1 MDAAQIVMMPL
12 AGTVPAAVSDSSG
25 ITPAEQPLTGD
36 FSQILG
42 DALKSVGPSSNLT
55 PELFSE
61 NQESTSKAE
70 PEASALPV
78 TDAALQQMLSN
89 FLPVLQPVQPQLQVE
104 APKELVSSP
113 VVSAME
119 ASVAAQTVQ
128 PDAQVLLPKV
138 TAQVE
143 QPQVEA
149 QVVQKQVVQLK
160 VEAQVEQ
167 PKFAVVVELPKV
179 DVQPQVIQ
187 PKVEV
192 QVVQPKVEAQVEQ
205 PKVAAQVEQP
215 KVDAQ
220 VLQPKVAAQAEQP
233 KVEAPVVQ
241 PKVEAQ
247 VEQPKFA
254 VVVELPKVDVQP
266 QVIQPKVEVQVEQPK
281 VEAPVVQSK
290 VEADVLQPKV
300 EAQVVQPKV
309 EQSKVETQG
318 VQPKV
323 EVTVEQTQPKQATEW
338 WSYGR
343 PAAAQHL
350 SGLQAAVNPDLNK
363 NAVVIEKSAN
373 AELFQTESAQAVVAV
388 PVAGDA
394 LSMEMGTDGNPQG
407 RAFSEGM
414 LQQHSLA
421 VSAAAQKSEVMTAE
435 KSAENLRSALPEQVS
450 RQLAER
456 LSTHDFRQGKE
467 SLSLT
472 LTPEHLGKI
481 QMNFQMDQQNLR
493 VEIVAE
499 NRVAREAL
507 MQQVDSL
514 KESLARQNVTVEKFE
529 VSTGSGKEFQQQ
541 YQQPQQQQALYSSLY
556 DRHGASRTGT
566 LNSNLS
572 EGGEEYQLP
581 EGRQYFAQNYESTF
595 TYRA

>member
-128 PDAQVLLPKV
+128 PDAQVLLPKEDGQG
-138 TAQVE
+138 AQ
-143 QPQVEA
+143 
-149 QVVQKQVVQLK
+149 
-160 VEAQVEQ
+160 AQVEQ
-167 PKFAVVVELPKV
+167 PKVEAPVVQSKVAADVEQPKVAVVVELPKV

-192 QVVQPKVEAQVEQ
+192 QVVQPEVEA
-205 PKVAAQVEQP
+205 
-215 KVDAQ
+215 
-220 VLQPKVAAQAEQP
+220 
-233 KVEAPVVQ
+233 
-241 PKVEAQ
+241 
-247 VEQPKFA
+247 
-254 VVVELPKVDVQP
+254 
-266 QVIQPKVEVQVEQPK
+266 QVIQPKLDVQGVLPKVVAPAVQPQVEI
-281 VEAPVVQSK
+281 A
-290 VEADVLQPKV
+290 
-300 EAQVVQPKV
+300 V
-309 EQSKVETQG
+309 EQL
-318 VQPKV
+318 
-323 EVTVEQTQPKQATEW
+323 QPKQATEW

-450 RQLAER
+450 RQVTER

-499 NRVAREAL
+499 NRVAREAI
-507 MQQVDSL
+507 MQHVDSL

>member
-128 PDAQVLLPKV
+128 PDAQGLQPKV
-138 TAQVE
+138 EAPVE
-143 QPQVEA
+143 QPKVDA
-149 QVVQKQVVQLK
+149 QVVRPK

-167 PKFAVVVELPKV
+167 P
-179 DVQPQVIQ
+179 
-187 PKVEV
+187 
-192 QVVQPKVEAQVEQ
+192 QVVQPELEAPVVQSKVAADVVQ

-215 KVDAQ
+215 KVEAQ
-220 VLQPKVAAQAEQP
+220 
-233 KVEAPVVQ
+233 VVQ
-241 PKVEAQ
+241 PKVTA
-247 VEQPKFA
+247 
-254 VVVELPKVDVQP
+254 
-266 QVIQPKVEVQVEQPK
+266 QVEQPK

-300 EAQVVQPKV
+300 ETQVVQPKV
-309 EQSKVETQG
+309 AAQVE
-318 VQPKV
+318 QPKV
-323 EVTVEQTQPKQATEW
+323 EAQVEQPKVEAPVVQSKVAADVDQPKVTVQAEQPKVEAPVVKSKAEMTVEQTQPKQATEW

-450 RQLAER
+450 RQVTER

-467 SLSLT
+467 NLSLT

-493 VEIVAE
+493 IEIVAE

-529 VSTGSGKEFQQQ
+529 VSTSSGKEFQQQ

-581 EGRQYFAQNYESTF
+581 EGRQYFAQHYESTF

>member
-167 PKFAVVVELPKV
+167 PKVTDQVE
-179 DVQPQVIQ
+179 QP
-187 PKVEV
+187 
-192 QVVQPKVEAQVEQ
+192 QVVQPEVEAPVVQSKVAADVDQ
-205 PKVAAQVEQP
+205 PKVTV
-215 KVDAQ
+215 
-220 VLQPKVAAQAEQP
+220 QAEQP
-233 KVEAPVVQ
+233 KVEAPVV
-241 PKVEAQ
+241 K
-247 VEQPKFA
+247 
-254 VVVELPKVDVQP
+254 
-266 QVIQPKVEVQVEQPK
+266 
-281 VEAPVVQSK
+281 SK
-290 VEADVLQPKV
+290 AEM
-300 EAQVVQPKV
+300 
-309 EQSKVETQG
+309 
-318 VQPKV
+318 
-323 EVTVEQTQPKQATEW
+323 TVEQAQPKQATEW

-414 LQQHSLA
+414 LQQHSLT

-450 RQLAER
+450 RQVTER

-581 EGRQYFAQNYESTF
+581 EGRQYFAQHYESTF

>member
-167 PKFAVVVELPKV
+167 PK
-179 DVQPQVIQ
+179 
-187 PKVEV
+187 
-192 QVVQPKVEAQVEQ
+192 
-205 PKVAAQVEQP
+205 VAAQVEQP

-233 KVEAPVVQ
+233 KVEAPVV
-241 PKVEAQ
+241 K
-247 VEQPKFA
+247 
-254 VVVELPKVDVQP
+254 
-266 QVIQPKVEVQVEQPK
+266 
-281 VEAPVVQSK
+281 SK
-290 VEADVLQPKV
+290 AEM
-300 EAQVVQPKV
+300 
-309 EQSKVETQG
+309 
-318 VQPKV
+318 
-323 EVTVEQTQPKQATEW
+323 TVEQAQPKQATEW

-435 KSAENLRSALPEQVS
+435 KALKIFAQHCLSRYPGRLRSAFQPTISGRGKKVS
-450 RQLAER
+450 
-456 LSTHDFRQGKE
+456 
-467 SLSLT
+467 
-472 LTPEHLGKI
+472 P
-481 QMNFQMDQQNLR
+481 
-493 VEIVAE
+493 
-499 NRVAREAL
+499 
-507 MQQVDSL
+507 
-514 KESLARQNVTVEKFE
+514 
-529 VSTGSGKEFQQQ
+529 
-541 YQQPQQQQALYSSLY
+541 
-556 DRHGASRTGT
+556 
-566 LNSNLS
+566 
-572 EGGEEYQLP
+572 
-581 EGRQYFAQNYESTF
+581 
-595 TYRA
+595 

>member
-1 MDAAQIVMMPL
+1 MM
-12 AGTVPAAVSDSSG
+12 A
-25 ITPAEQPLTGD
+25 
-36 FSQILG
+36 
-42 DALKSVGPSSNLT
+42 NL
-55 PELFSE
+55 
-61 NQESTSKAE
+61 
-70 PEASALPV
+70 
-78 TDAALQQMLSN
+78 
-89 FLPVLQPVQPQLQVE
+89 LPVLQPAQPQPQVE
-104 APKELVSSP
+104 APKELLSSP
-113 VVSAME
+113 AVSAME
-119 ASVAAQTVQ
+119 ASVATQTVQ
-128 PDAQVLLPKV
+128 PDAQVLLPKEDG
-138 TAQVE
+138 QG
-143 QPQVEA
+143 
-149 QVVQKQVVQLK
+149 
-160 VEAQVEQ
+160 
-167 PKFAVVVELPKV
+167 
-179 DVQPQVIQ
+179 
-187 PKVEV
+187 
-192 QVVQPKVEAQVEQ
+192 
-205 PKVAAQVEQP
+205 
-215 KVDAQ
+215 
-220 VLQPKVAAQAEQP
+220 AQA
-233 KVEAPVVQ
+233 
-241 PKVEAQ
+241 
-247 VEQPKFA
+247 
-254 VVVELPKVDVQP
+254 
-266 QVIQPKVEVQVEQPK
+266 QVEQPK

-290 VEADVLQPKV
+290 VAADVLQPKV

-450 RQLAER
+450 RQVTER

-499 NRVAREAL
+499 NRVAREAI
-507 MQQVDSL
+507 MQHVDSL

-581 EGRQYFAQNYESTF
+581 EGRQYFAQHYESTF